1 VRAVWPE
8 QARTLVGL
16 RARLWWRRL
25 VHGKQ
30 WARAAIGLLAAL
42 IGASFSA
49 SLSLLAL
56 KSGEEIARRRD
67 LWPMPSLAIF
77 AAWMS
82 MALAGRVWFGLIA
95 LAQTQAFLDP
105 RRFRAFPVSPLLV
118 SAINLA
124 ALLFD
129 PVWLVLYPPMIA
141 IAFAVARIPGA
152 PAAWAMLVAEAFAV
166 FATASIL
173 HLGAAV
179 AALFDSRPLLRR
191 MFSVALLLAG
201 FAGFELSA
209 KMPGERGLET
219 LFSGEGWRLTPAGWM
234 AAFADALSRKRFIE
248 ALAPWL
254 LLVVL
259 GAVCTGAAH
268 ALSQRELLRPPEA
281 VRAHARAARGGGWK
295 VPLVPGALAALF
307 EKEAKT
313 ALRLGWLQLLVV
325 PVAYLLLVRAVFPGP
340 QPLLIAAV
348 YAHLGVLEIATN
360 AFGRDRDAA
369 RAWFLWPITLRSVLA
384 AKNAVAWLFSL
395 AIFLVLA
402 VVAAF
407 GTQVTAGQVLVGVLA
422 HAAVFPLLATFG
434 NVVSVLFPV
443 PVRGARLRRI
453 RGAGPVGARFAA
465 MFLLAGAAWAPYAI
479 AQALGMPVP
488 AAYAGELLALL
499 LAYPALLGLASRLA
513 ETRREALLGALARD
527 E

>member
-1 VRAVWPE
+1 VRTVWAE

-25 VHGKQ
+25 VLGRQ
-30 WARAAIGLLAAL
+30 WARVAIGLVAAL

-49 SLSLLAL
+49 ALSLLVL
-56 KSGEEIARRRD
+56 KSGEEIVRRRD
-67 LWPMPSLAIF
+67 LLPMPPLAVF
-77 AAWMS
+77 AAWVS

-95 LAQTQAFLDP
+95 LAQAQAFLDP
-105 RRFRAFPVSPLLV
+105 RRFRAFPVNPLLL

-141 IAFAVARIPGA
+141 IAVAVAGIPGA
-152 PAAWAMLVAEAFAV
+152 PAAWAMLIAEVVAV

-179 AALFDSRPLLRR
+179 AALFDSRPFLRR

-201 FAGFELSA
+201 FAGFQLSA
-209 KMPGERGLET
+209 KMPGERGLEA
-219 LFSGEGWRLTPAGWM
+219 LFTGERWRLTPPGWM
-234 AAFADALSRKRFIE
+234 AAFADALSRRRFIE
-248 ALAPWL
+248 ALAPGL
-254 LLVVL
+254 LLAAL

-268 ALSQRELLRPPEA
+268 ALSQRELLRAPDA
-281 VRAHARAARGGGWK
+281 VRAHRRAARGVGWK
-295 VPLVPGALAALF
+295 VPLVPVAISALF

-360 AFGRDRDAA
+360 AFGRDLDAA
-369 RAWFLWPITLRSVLA
+369 RGWFLWPVTLRSVFA
-384 AKNAVAWLFSL
+384 AKNAVAYLFSL
-395 AIFLVLA
+395 AIFLLLA
-402 VVAAF
+402 AVAAV
-407 GTQVTAGQVLVGVLA
+407 GAHVTTGQVLVGLLA
-422 HAAVFPLLATFG
+422 HAAVFPLLASFG
-434 NVVSVLFPV
+434 NAISIFFPV

-453 RGAGPVGARFAA
+453 RGAGPVGSRFAA
-465 MFLLAGAAWAPYAI
+465 MSLLAAAAWAPYAI
-479 AQALGMPVP
+479 ARAAGLHLY
-488 AAYAGELLALL
+488 AAYAGELIAMALV
-499 LAYPALLGLASRLA
+499 YPALLGASANLA
-513 ETRREALLGALARD
+513 ERRREALLGALARD